1 MALILNLDWELY
13 AEGKRCPSL
22 GDHKGIL
29 NSVDSCGSVCKGV
42 ASMFIFGTNALGG
55 SGCNSNGCDCFCAT
69 GATDQGTCTTV
80 ENNWTHLYRFLNS
93 GNFVTYYFQS
103 FFDKTQ

>member
-13 AEGKRCPSL
+13 AKGKRCPSF
-22 GDHKGIL
+22 GDYKGRQ
-29 NSVDSCGSVCKGV
+29 NTVDSCGSACKGV
-42 ASMFIFGTNALGG
+42 ASMFIFGTNDLEGVG
-55 SGCNSNGCDCFCAT
+55 CYSGFGCDCYCAT

-93 GNFVTYYFQS
+93 GNFVANYFQS
-103 FFDKTQ
+103 YFDTQ